1 MAVLSKDIYRGFK
14 FSVEITDGSF
24 ARAAF
29 QKVSGLKTSVEV
41 VEYREGNMLDRM
53 EKFSGMM
60 TYDTITLERG
70 VSNDDDFRT
79 WMASVCDA
87 TSGRETVNGVTNGG
101 TADFGAESYRKDIII
116 NLHNKQGAIV
126 KTYRVLDCFP
136 SEYEIGDLDATSNDV
151 LINTLVLQHHGII
164 ETNRAT

>member
-1 MAVLSKDIYRGFK
+1 MATLEKDIYRGFK
-14 FSVEITDGSF
+14 FSVQINGFD
-24 ARAAF
+24 RAAF
-29 QKVSGLKTSVEV
+29 QKVSGLKTSIEV

-70 VSNDDDFRT
+70 VSFDDDFRK

-87 TSGRETVNGVTNGG
+87 TTGAGTTGVPNGG
-101 TADFGAESYRKDIII
+101 GPDFGEGNYRKDVVI

-126 KTYRVLDCFP
+126 KEYKIIGAFP

-151 LINTLVLQHHGII
+151 LINTLVLQHHGIT
-164 ETNRAT
+164 ERSLA